1 MASTIY
7 YGVSTTPG
15 NQQVKKV
22 KMANTDFQLQE
33 GDILS
38 VYFAFKNEIE
48 NPTLALYIGDVN
60 EEINQSNA
68 SGDTIYN
75 TGRLPVQIGAWTN
88 GEIVNF
94 SYTHNGSITESNDN
108 IYYWEIVSKAV
119 ATNDTYGTVV
129 LDGEDDGSAASIR
142 KVKTLIQNIGS
153 GELEY
158 IPTIENGTEIGTL
171 KLTNFDEE
179 GAVDYDHSY
188 ETTIYVP
195 TIPSIV
201 SAFTNDSGYITS
213 QLTNDLN
220 FVGSSKKLRV
230 GTSTAIDL
238 DEDTTH
244 NFIVN
249 SQGTID
255 LIPVSQ
261 VRVGTANANKSL
273 RVYGAITGDFLNS
286 ATLSVDTIN
295 SRNSGGTISFGSPIS
310 AETGT
315 ITNLTTNGITI
326 GNQSLSQYIQSFLSE
341 ESATSTLNSWLH
353 EQLNGYLVTESYF
366 APFNIAPDGV
376 QVIAFATDPQYAPR
390 GTEQMTIAE
399 SGNLNKEGYEIVGII
414 RWETFLDGTSNPQN
428 AHVYGIYWDNNDCTT
443 GNLYMK
449 ITTSLSNTTAVS
461 TKGKVRAEI
470 LYKKII

>member
-1 MASTIY
+1 MASTVY

-22 KMANTDFQLQE
+22 KMAESDFQLQE

-38 VYFAFKNEIE
+38 VYFAFKNEAE
-48 NPTLALYIGDVN
+48 NPTLALYIGDAN
-60 EEINQSNA
+60 EEINLSNA
-68 SGDTIYN
+68 NGDTIYN
-75 TGRLPVQIGAWTN
+75 TGRVPVQKGAWTN
-88 GEIVNF
+88 GEVVNF
-94 SYTHNGSITESNDN
+94 SYTHNSSITESNDN
-108 IYYWEIVSKAV
+108 VYYWEIVSKAV

-129 LDGEDDGSAASIR
+129 LDGEDDGSAASVR
-142 KVKTLIQNIGS
+142 NVKTLIQNIKS
-153 GELEY
+153 GKLEY
-158 IPTIENGTEIGTL
+158 TPIFDAGTEIGTL
-171 KLTNFDEE
+171 SLINYKQSGEKDSDN
-179 GAVDYDHSY
+179 SY
-188 ETTIYVP
+188 ETKIYVP

-201 SAFTNDSGYITS
+201 SAFTNDSGYITN
-213 QLTNDLN
+213 QLVNDLN
-220 FVGSSKKLRV
+220 FMGSSKKLRV
-230 GTSTAIDL
+230 GSSAAIDL

-244 NFIVN
+244 NVIIN

-255 LIPVSQ
+255 LIPTSQ
-261 VRVGTANANKSL
+261 VRIGTENTNKSL
-273 RVYGAITGDFLNS
+273 RVYGAITGEFLNS
-286 ATLSVDTIN
+286 ATLSVGTIN

-315 ITNLTTNGITI
+315 ITNLTTNGVTI

-341 ESATSTLNSWLH
+341 ESATSTLNSWLR
-353 EQLNGYLVTESYF
+353 EQLDGYLVTESYF

-376 QVIAFATDPQYAPR
+376 QIVAFATDPQYTPR

-428 AHVYGIYWDNNDCTT
+428 AHIYGIYWDNDDCTT